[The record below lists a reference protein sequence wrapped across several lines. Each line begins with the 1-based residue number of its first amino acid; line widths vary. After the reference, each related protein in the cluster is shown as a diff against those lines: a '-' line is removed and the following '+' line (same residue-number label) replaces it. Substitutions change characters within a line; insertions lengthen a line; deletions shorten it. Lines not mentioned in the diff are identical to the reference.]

1 MTFLFTLKGLTKV
14 LHYGNYVGLSHFYVL
29 SSPVRGPVPLLFHYK
44 AYTRSGVKWGV
55 FFSETQCEV
64 QKVDDAGEGGHH

>member
-1 MTFLFTLKGLTKV
+1 M
-14 LHYGNYVGLSHFYVL
+14 
-29 SSPVRGPVPLLFHYK
+29 PVPLLFHYK

-64 QKVDDAGEGGHH
+64 QKIDDAGEGGHR